1 MSKVF
6 YDHLVSLDDV
16 EKALKKRKLSV
27 EEREE
32 LWKIIDEMVHH
43 RVVGCIL
50 EHLPSEHHGD
60 FVKRFTDKPH
70 DDAHWDYLRE
80 RVGTDLQDFIKQEL
94 RVLADELH
102 GIVSK
107 RLS

>member
-60 FVKRFTDKPH
+60 FVKLVILFKVYTI
-70 DDAHWDYLRE
+70 
-80 RVGTDLQDFIKQEL
+80 LQILGSILLEMD
-94 RVLADELH
+94 
-102 GIVSK
+102 
-107 RLS
+107 